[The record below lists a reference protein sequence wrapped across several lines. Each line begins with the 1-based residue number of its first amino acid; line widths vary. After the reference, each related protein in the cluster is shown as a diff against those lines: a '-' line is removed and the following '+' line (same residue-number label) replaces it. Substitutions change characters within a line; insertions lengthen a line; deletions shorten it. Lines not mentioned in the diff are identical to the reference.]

1 MTKIHKWICAICI
14 FLLVSFIGAF
24 ALNQY
29 LDYKNCLCSIA
40 TAEHQTKPIDEMLLA
55 YYEFNPDSGTFTLT
69 SFECRHHKHIWAM
82 IYPVQNEYEFWTASK

>member
-1 MTKIHKWICAICI
+1 MKICAICI

-40 TAEHQTKPIDEMLLA
+40 TTEHQTKTIDGSVNTTANMVRIYWVHSTKSSIMTLL
-55 YYEFNPDSGTFTLT
+55 SIL
-69 SFECRHHKHIWAM
+69 
-82 IYPVQNEYEFWTASK
+82 